1 MLQLTKFYLGG
12 SSLLDSVI
20 INKVMSPVWYLEFLP
35 VAWNYSMKN
44 GEFVNFSRSIDI
56 LSTGALQD
64 LNSLYYLFFI
74 FLFFIILLTREK
86 KQVRALVFVGFLN
99 AIFFLYFKKK
109 ILILSN
115 ASCNIRVLGS
125 EVDTFLHLLT
135 NKYAAITFSYSC
147 VICILVIFIFLIIW
161 LYNKSSSKNLLKNF
175 NKKVPVRFFFTV
187 IYLKS
192 FTLVFFHRLKKI
204 FK

>member
-64 LNSLYYLFFI
+64 LNSLYY
-74 FLFFIILLTREK
+74 LFFIILLTREK

-175 NKKVPVRFFFTV
+175 NKNLSKN
-187 IYLKS
+187 
-192 FTLVFFHRLKKI
+192 